1 MKIGFIGAGQMAIA
15 IMKGLLK
22 SKFQQLQIFST
33 DVVDKSKEMNDLG
46 ILWCKSNINVV
57 KKSEIII
64 LCVKP
69 YQIEMVLSEIENYL
83 TNEKLI
89 ISIAA
94 V

>member
-1 MKIGFIGAGQMAIA
+1 MKIGFIGAGQMAIS

-22 SKFQQLQIFST
+22 SNIKQLQIYST
-33 DVVDKSKEMNDLG
+33 DVVDKSKEMKEFG
-46 ILWCKSNINVV
+46 IIWCNSNINVV
-57 KKSEIII
+57 EKSEIII

-69 YQIEMVLSEIENYL
+69 YQIQEVLSEIENSL